1 MAKPYDGYSEAHT
14 TLREDDVLTRGSAI
28 VCTAA
33 MALALAGCSGG
44 RDGKAAEPTDEATV
58 GVTVSDAPP
67 PSAPASPSSPA
78 ASASPG
84 APNPGTI
91 PSASATGQS
100 GRKLVTMT
108 ISGGFAGVNREV
120 ILRGDGTVRTT
131 DRGASGVHRTTAAQ
145 FTRLR
150 TLLADPALDAAP
162 ASSLDRGAAD
172 RFRYTLQF
180 DGRTVTTDRTA
191 DKPALKRLIDALE
204 TWLSKN

>member
-1 MAKPYDGYSEAHT
+1 M
-14 TLREDDVLTRGSAI
+14 LTRGSAI

-33 MALALAGCSGG
+33 MALALAGCSAG
-44 RDGKAAEPTDEATV
+44 RDGRAAEPTDEATV

-78 ASASPG
+78 ASPS
-84 APNPGTI
+84 APNPGTV

-120 ILRGDGTVRTT
+120 VLRGDGTVRTT
-131 DRGASGVHRTTAAQ
+131 DRGASGVRRTTAAQ

-150 TLLADPALDAAP
+150 TLLADPALDAVP